1 MMIMMIKVYSQP
13 LCINALCH
21 SFIRTHPTLKT
32 LELLPIPLVLC
43 SSLEKITLSQ
53 KALSL
58 LTSLQCPLCQKCLT
72 GDRFITM
79 SALINPHFTGSRVA
93 RRKGTFLLVSQTSS
107 SYKPSCI
114 NRWFTNLQIC
124 PRSKCLPFQCQC
136 PWNRKQCALPLN
148 TGMTGRHG
156 FL

>member
-1 MMIMMIKVYSQP
+1 MIMMIKVYSQP

-93 RRKGTFLLVSQTSS
+93 KRKGTFLLVSQTSS
-107 SYKPSCI
+107 SSPPALTGDLPIYRSVPDPSVFHS
-114 NRWFTNLQIC
+114 NVSAPETESSVHY
-124 PRSKCLPFQCQC
+124 P
-136 PWNRKQCALPLN
+136 
-148 TGMTGRHG
+148 
-156 FL
+156 